1 MSRPD
6 NPHTTTEQLADLLED
21 VLNPADKEAAQD
33 HLRGCDACRTDYD
46 LLAGLPALLASVP
59 APELPPAV
67 ASRLDDAIAAEI
79 RRRDAGPSAEPGPAV
94 VPISSARQH
103 RSAPGRSDRTRRW
116 FVGVAAAAAA
126 VVGVSLVGDVWLT
139 GFDQGGASESSQAGD
154 ADGRSTQDESARGG
168 SGKVGSAADATS
180 PRELAALP
188 SVGSDT
194 FAADV
199 DSRYDL
205 SRRVLPR
212 ASGLPVLDAAAI
224 RERGSANGYSRQ
236 VRRAARACT
245 PGALRASGVDG
256 RLGPLVAV
264 DGRLLARLAATG
276 PARAA
281 TVTAYSCRDQEP
293 ITAAQV
299 GNAR

>member
-6 NPHTTTEQLADLLED
+6 NPHTTTEQLADLLEG
-21 VLNPADKEAAQD
+21 VLTPADEEAAQD

-67 ASRLDDAIAAEI
+67 ASRLDDAIAAEDA
-79 RRRDAGPSAEPGPAV
+79 RRDTGPRVDTSAAPSRSPRREPRREP
-94 VPISSARQH
+94 R
-103 RSAPGRSDRTRRW
+103 RSDRTRRW
-116 FVGVAAAAAA
+116 LVGVAAAAAA
-126 VVGVSLVGDVWLT
+126 VVSVGLVGDVWLS
-139 GFDQGGASESSQAGD
+139 GFDQGGASESSEAGG
-154 ADGRSTQDESARGG
+154 ASE
-168 SGKVGSAADATS
+168 GSAKAASDDARS
-180 PRELAALP
+180 PRGLAALP
-188 SVGSDT
+188 SVGSET

-199 DSRYDL
+199 DSLYDPA
-205 SRRVLPR
+205 RGGFPGT
-212 ASGLPVLDAAAI
+212 SGLPDKDKSVTLARGPDAYP
-224 RERGSANGYSRQ
+224 GQ
-236 VRRAARACT
+236 VRRAARGCT
-245 PGALRASGVDG
+245 AATLRASGVDG
-256 RLGPLVAV
+256 RFGPLVAV

-293 ITAAQV
+293 IAAAQV

>member
-6 NPHTTTEQLADLLED
+6 NPHTTTEQLADLLEG
-21 VLNPADKEAAQD
+21 VLTPADEEAVQG
-33 HLRGCDACRTDYD
+33 HLHRCDACRTDYD

-59 APELPPAV
+59 APELPPTV
-67 ASRLDDAIAAEI
+67 ASRLDDAVAAEAA
-79 RRRDAGPSAEPGPAV
+79 RRNTGPSAEPGPAV

-116 FVGVAAAAAA
+116 LVGVAAAAAA
-126 VVGVSLVGDVWLT
+126 VVGVGLVGDVWLT
-139 GFDQGGASESSQAGD
+139 GFDQGGASESSEAGG
-154 ADGRSTQDESARGG
+154 ASAGSARVD
-168 SGKVGSAADATS
+168 SDDARS

-188 SVGSDT
+188 SVGSET

-199 DSRYDL
+199 DSLYNPARGGF
-205 SRRVLPR
+205 PGT
-212 ASGLPVLDAAAI
+212 SGVPDEDKSATL
-224 RERGSANGYSRQ
+224 ERGPDAYTQQ
-236 VRRAARACT
+236 VRRAVRGCT
-245 PGALRASGVDG
+245 PATLRASGVDG

-293 ITAAQV
+293 IADAQV